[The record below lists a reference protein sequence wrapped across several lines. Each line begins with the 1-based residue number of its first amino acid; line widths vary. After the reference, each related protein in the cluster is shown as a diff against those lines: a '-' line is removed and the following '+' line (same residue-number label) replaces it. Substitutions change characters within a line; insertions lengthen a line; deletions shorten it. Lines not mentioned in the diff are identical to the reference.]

1 MNLFKGLMFLDGHFT
16 RPEDLEEPRAE
27 YGAHTA
33 AADFGPTLGNRAA
46 SAGWLARQGR
56 RARSTTDTAARSR
69 EISAQ
74 RTASAIGQAAAIGH
88 AAVKPAKGPGLLD
101 QLFLLGGRPMHAGY
115 NLDLDEPF
123 ELPVAANASPE
134 PATAKLDR
142 RGDRRCSNEL
152 QPQACNG

>member
-46 SAGWLARQGR
+46 SASWLARQGR
-56 RARSTTDTAARSR
+56 RARSTTDSATESSAARSR

-74 RTASAIGQAAAIGH
+74 RAASAIGH
-88 AAVKPAKGPGLLD
+88 AVVKPAKGPGLLD

-134 PATAKLDR
+134 PATANRDR
-142 RGDRRCSNEL
+142 RGDQRCSNER